1 MRYSIREVSELAGVS
16 ARTLRYYDEIGLLKP
31 LEISE
36 TGYRYYG
43 EQELTLLQQILFY
56 RERGLELKQ
65 IQKIIYQSD
74 FDVMRALQ
82 EHLLDLETKKK
93 HMESLIFTVEQTI
106 RSMKGECEMS
116 DKEKFQAFKERI
128 VRENEERHGAE
139 IREKYGDDEMDSA
152 NRKMLNMTEE
162 EFERFQNLGKEINVQ
177 LEEAVL
183 TGEKPESEKGR
194 RIVLLH
200 KEWLGKTWKQY
211 TKEAHIA
218 IGNMY
223 ISDDRFRMYYDKEVE
238 GCAIF
243 FEAAIRYWIEQ
254 L

>member
-1 MRYSIREVSELAGVS
+1 MKYSIREVSELAGVS

-31 LEISE
+31 LEVSGS
-36 TGYRYYG
+36 GYRYYG
-43 EQELTLLQQILFY
+43 KYELALLQQILFY
-56 RERGLELKQ
+56 RERGLDLKQ
-65 IQKIIYQSD
+65 IQKIVYQDD
-74 FDVMRALQ
+74 FDIMSALQ
-82 EHLLDLETKKK
+82 EHLRDLEAKKK
-93 HMESLIFTVEQTI
+93 HMESLIYAVEQTI

-128 VRENEERHGAE
+128 VRENEERHGTE
-139 IREKYGDDEMDSA
+139 IREKYGDEEMDSA
-152 NRKMLNMTEE
+152 NQKMLNMTEE
-162 EFERFQNLGKEINVQ
+162 EYERFQNLGREINVQ
-177 LEEAVL
+177 LEEAVQS
-183 TGEKPESEKGR
+183 GAKPESEKGR

-223 ISDDRFRMYYDKEVE
+223 ISDERFRLFYDKEVE
-238 GCAIF
+238 GCAVF
-243 FEAAIRYWIEQ
+243 LEKAIRYWVDR

>member
-1 MRYSIREVSELAGVS
+1 M
-16 ARTLRYYDEIGLLKP
+16 
-31 LEISE
+31 
-36 TGYRYYG
+36 
-43 EQELTLLQQILFY
+43 QIY
-56 RERGLELKQ
+56 
-65 IQKIIYQSD
+65 
-74 FDVMRALQ
+74 
-82 EHLLDLETKKK
+82 
-93 HMESLIFTVEQTI
+93 MESLIFTVEQTI

-116 DKEKFQAFKERI
+116 DKEKFQVFKERI

-152 NRKMLNMTEE
+152 NRKMLNMMEE

-243 FEAAIRYWIEQ
+243 LEAAIRYWIEQ

>member
-36 TGYRYYG
+36 TRCRYYG

-243 FEAAIRYWIEQ
+243 LEAAI
-254 L
+254 

>member
-43 EQELTLLQQILFY
+43 ERELTLLQQILFY

-128 VRENEERHGAE
+128 VRENEEKHGAE

-162 EFERFQNLGKEINVQ
+162 EFERFQNLGKEINAQ
-177 LEEAVL
+177 LEEAVR
-183 TGEKPESEKGR
+183 TGEKPESEKGK

-223 ISDDRFRMYYDKEVE
+223 ISDERFKLYYDKEVA
-238 GCAIF
+238 GCAAF
-243 FEAAIRYWIEQ
+243 LEKAIRYWVER

>member
-43 EQELTLLQQILFY
+43 ERELTLLQQILFY

-82 EHLLDLETKKK
+82 EHLLELEAKKK

-128 VRENEERHGAE
+128 VRENEEKHGAE

-162 EFERFQNLGKEINVQ
+162 EFERFQNLGKEINAQ
-177 LEEAVL
+177 LEEAVR
-183 TGEKPESEKGR
+183 TGEKPESERGK

-223 ISDDRFRMYYDKEVE
+223 ISDERFKLYYDKEVA
-238 GCAIF
+238 GCATF
-243 FEAAIRYWIEQ
+243 LEKAIRYWVER

>member
-82 EHLLDLETKKK
+82 EHLLDLEAKKK

-128 VRENEERHGAE
+128 VRENEEKHGAE

-152 NRKMLNMTEE
+152 NWKMLNMTEE
-162 EFERFQNLGKEINVQ
+162 EFERFQNLGKEINTQ
-177 LEEAVL
+177 LEEAVR
-183 TGEKPESEKGR
+183 TGEKPESEKGK

-211 TKEAHIA
+211 TKETHIA

-223 ISDDRFRMYYDKEVE
+223 ISDERFKLYYDKEVA
-238 GCAIF
+238 GCATF
-243 FEAAIRYWIEQ
+243 LEKAIRYWVER

>member
-82 EHLLDLETKKK
+82 EHLLDLEAKKK

-128 VRENEERHGAE
+128 VRENEEKHGAE

-162 EFERFQNLGKEINVQ
+162 EFERFQNLGKEINTQ
-177 LEEAVL
+177 LEEAVR
-183 TGEKPESEKGR
+183 TGEKPESEKGK

-211 TKEAHIA
+211 TKETHIA

-223 ISDDRFRMYYDKEVE
+223 ISDERFKLYYDKEVA
-238 GCAIF
+238 GCAMF
-243 FEAAIRYWIEQ
+243 LEKAIRYWVER

>member
-1 MRYSIREVSELAGVS
+1 MRYSIREVSEIAGVS

-243 FEAAIRYWIEQ
+243 LEAAI
-254 L
+254 

>member
-56 RERGLELKQ
+56 RERGMELKQ

-74 FDVMRALQ
+74 FDVMRSLQ
-82 EHLLDLETKKK
+82 EHLLDLEAKKK

-128 VRENEERHGAE
+128 V
-139 IREKYGDDEMDSA
+139 
-152 NRKMLNMTEE
+152 
-162 EFERFQNLGKEINVQ
+162 
-177 LEEAVL
+177 
-183 TGEKPESEKGR
+183 
-194 RIVLLH
+194 LLH

-211 TKEAHIA
+211 TKDAHIA

-223 ISDDRFRMYYDKEVE
+223 ISDERFKLYYDKEVA
-238 GCAIF
+238 GCATF
-243 FEAAIRYWIEQ
+243 LEKAIRYWVER

>member
-1 MRYSIREVSELAGVS
+1 MKYSIRNLSELAGVS

-65 IQKIIYQSD
+65 IQKIIYQKD
-74 FDVMRALQ
+74 FDIMHALE
-82 EHLLDLETKKK
+82 EHLLELEKQKRRT
-93 HMESLIFTVEQTI
+93 EALIQTVEQTI
-106 RSMKGECEMS
+106 QSMKGECKMS
-116 DKEKFQAFKERI
+116 EREKFQAFKERI
-128 VRENEERHGAE
+128 VQENEERHGAE
-139 IREKYGDDEMDSA
+139 IRGKYGDEEMDAA
-152 NRKMLNMTEE
+152 NQKVLNMTEE
-162 EFERFQNLGKEINVQ
+162 EYERFQNLGEEIKSQ
-177 LEEAVL
+177 LKEAVL
-183 TGEKPESEKGR
+183 AGEKPESEKGK

-223 ISDDRFRMYYDKEVE
+223 ISDERFRLYYDKDVE
-238 GCAIF
+238 GCAVF
-243 FEAAIRYWIEQ
+243 LETAIRYWVEQ

>member
-43 EQELTLLQQILFY
+43 ERELTLLQQILFY

-82 EHLLDLETKKK
+82 EHLLDLEAKKK

-128 VRENEERHGAE
+128 VRENEEKHGAE

-162 EFERFQNLGKEINVQ
+162 EFERFQNLGKEINAQ
-177 LEEAVL
+177 LEEAVR
-183 TGEKPESEKGR
+183 TGEKPESERGK

-223 ISDDRFRMYYDKEVE
+223 ISDERFKLYYDKEVA
-238 GCAIF
+238 GCATF
-243 FEAAIRYWIEQ
+243 LEKAIRYWVER

>member
-36 TGYRYYG
+36 TRCRYYG

-223 ISDDRFRMYYDKEVE
+223 ISDDRFRMYYDKEVK

-243 FEAAIRYWIEQ
+243 LEAAI
-254 L
+254 